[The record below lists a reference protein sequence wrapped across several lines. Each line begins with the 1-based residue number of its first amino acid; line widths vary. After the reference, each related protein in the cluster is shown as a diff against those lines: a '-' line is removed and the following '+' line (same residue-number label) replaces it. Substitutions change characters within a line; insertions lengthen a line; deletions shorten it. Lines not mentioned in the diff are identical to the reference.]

1 MNQAAQVQSSVAVG
15 TLYMAMEMS
24 ASKWKLAFGVGRGH
38 RPRMKTIAAGDCVGL
53 LAEIAK
59 AKARFGLEA
68 SAKVVSCYE
77 MGRDGFWPHRFL
89 SAQGITNLPIDASST
104 QVDRRKRRAK
114 TDRLDAEMLLS
125 HLLRHA
131 EGERKVF
138 RIVQVPS
145 PQAEDAR
152 HIQRELEVLKR
163 DRARVS
169 NRIRSLLATQGV
181 GVKSCRELLGKLD
194 QTRIWDGSEL
204 RTGLAE
210 RLKKELQRWVEL
222 TDSIREEE
230 ERREQELQAGGFG
243 ADQARRLAQLKSIG
257 DETAC
262 SFSVE
267 CFAYRHFNN
276 GREVGAY
283 VGLTPT
289 PFDSGE
295 SRREQGIS
303 KAGNAR
309 LRWRAIEVSWLWQ
322 RYQPDSELTKW
333 FKKRFA
339 NGSARQRRIGIV
351 AMARKLVVAL
361 WRYLEYGIVPEGATL
376 KA

>member
-1 MNQAAQVQSSVAVG
+1 M
-15 TLYMAMEMS
+15 
-24 ASKWKLAFGVGRGH
+24 
-38 RPRMKTIAAGDCVGL
+38 
-53 LAEIAK
+53 
-59 AKARFGLEA
+59 
-68 SAKVVSCYE
+68 
-77 MGRDGFWPHRFL
+77 
-89 SAQGITNLPIDASST
+89 
-104 QVDRRKRRAK
+104 
-114 TDRLDAEMLLS
+114 
-125 HLLRHA
+125 
-131 EGERKVF
+131 
-138 RIVQVPS
+138 
-145 PQAEDAR
+145 
-152 HIQRELEVLKR
+152 
-163 DRARVS
+163 
-169 NRIRSLLATQGV
+169 
-181 GVKSCRELLGKLD
+181 KSCRELLGKLD
-194 QTRIWDGSEL
+194 QIRIWDGSEL
-204 RTGLAE
+204 GTKLAE